1 MLIQC
6 PPNQVKQEAAEERKF
21 LKGVKEKQDVD
32 MKQFLSQQKADY
44 RGTKVIYKR
53 VRTYILLYLIK
64 SVINSFIIRLTHAN
78 VWESVGKPCS
88 CMQFIK
94 SRIFYYTHLLSLAL
108 LLVLC
113 TRNNTDG
120 NKLVIFSGIAL
131 YYGDN
136 QSHVVARYGYVS
148 IKLLATKFP
157 I

>member
-1 MLIQC
+1 MLIRC

-94 SRIFYYTHLLSLAL
+94 SRIFYCKSRENPYQYCKSRKNPYQYYKSRVLHLN
-108 LLVLC
+108 V
-113 TRNNTDG
+113 
-120 NKLVIFSGIAL
+120 
-131 YYGDN
+131 
-136 QSHVVARYGYVS
+136 Q
-148 IKLLATKFP
+148 
-157 I
+157 

>member
-64 SVINSFIIRLTHAN
+64 SVINSFIIRLTRAN

-94 SRIFYYTHLLSLAL
+94 SCIFYCMSRENPYQYCKSRKNPYQYYKSRVLHLN
-108 LLVLC
+108 V
-113 TRNNTDG
+113 
-120 NKLVIFSGIAL
+120 
-131 YYGDN
+131 
-136 QSHVVARYGYVS
+136 Q
-148 IKLLATKFP
+148 
-157 I
+157 